1 MKVAIVTI
9 YDFYNHGNRLQN
21 YALEQELTKLGC
33 EVETLAI
40 ASQKAF
46 PFLLKLSKFFCCFP
60 MCKRINNSMK
70 FSKESLHEIKID
82 KFSDEML
89 EELAKKYD
97 CIFIGSDQVW
107 NPLYIANKNV
117 SMLLFAPSEKCA
129 SYAPSFGVSKLP
141 EKELEYYKNGLEHI
155 KYLSVRENDG
165 QKLIEDIAHKNSTL
179 VLDPT
184 LLISKDEW
192 QKFGEKPKKMPK
204 DYILTYFLGET
215 KEYKKKVKE
224 IARANNLKIVNIN
237 NSMDKYY
244 KINPRQF
251 MYLMANARLVCTNS
265 FHGHALS
272 IALEK
277 PFVSFSTLKNTG
289 SRIQT
294 LLKLVGLENR
304 NWTVLNESEYFEIDY
319 TKANERLL
327 KNREESENFIKSVLD
342 DVKKETKL

>member
-9 YDFYNHGNRLQN
+9 YDYYNHGNRLQN
-21 YALEQELTKLGC
+21 YALEQELTKFGC

-40 ASQKAF
+40 ASQKAL

-60 MCKRINNSMK
+60 MCRRINNSIK
-70 FSKESLHEIKID
+70 FSQKNLHEIKID
-82 KFSDEML
+82 KFSETEL
-89 EELAKKYD
+89 ESFAKKYD

-129 SYAPSFGVSKLP
+129 SYAPSFGVSQLP
-141 EKELEYYKNGLEHI
+141 ENELEYYKNGLEHI

-165 QKLIEDIAHKNSTL
+165 QKLIKDIVNKNSTL

-184 LLISKDEW
+184 LLLSKNDWED
-192 QKFGEKPKKMPK
+192 FCEKPKNMPK
-204 DYILTYFLGET
+204 DYILTYFLGAT
-215 KEYKKKVKE
+215 KEYKKKVKQ
-224 IARANNLKIVNIN
+224 IAKSNHLKVVNIN
-237 NSMDKYY
+237 NSIDKYY
-244 KINPRQF
+244 KTNPKQF
-251 MYLMANARLVCTNS
+251 MYLMSHAKLICTNS

-272 IALEK
+272 IVLEK

-294 LLKLVGLENR
+294 LLKLVGLESR
-304 NWTVLNESEYFEIDY
+304 NWTVLKESEYFEIDY
-319 TKANERLL
+319 SKVN
-327 KNREESENFIKSVLD
+327 KNLFEIRKESENFIKNVLKD
-342 DVKKETKL
+342 INEEINQ